1 MSQGGIPAPDTTVV
15 VVAAGSYPAGTKT
28 WAQRALP
35 DTMQAIQAV
44 IDMSAWDGLSTV
56 EAMIQISY
64 DAGATWMTYTAGINA
79 GQANIG
85 NLAIAAGLGSNGL
98 PMTSGRLIQGHIS
111 ISAPAVLGP
120 AGVTVNTWKT

>member
-1 MSQGGIPAPDTTVV
+1 MPQGSLPVPDATITA
-15 VVAAGSYPAGTKT
+15 VAAGSYPAGTKT

-44 IDMSAWDGLSTV
+44 IDMSAWDGLSDV

-64 DAGATWMTYTAGINA
+64 DLGATWMTYTAGINA
-79 GQANIG
+79 GEANIG
-85 NLAIAAGLGSNGL
+85 NLAIAVGLGSNGL
-98 PMTSGRLIQGHIS
+98 PLVTGRLIQGHIS